1 MAEQKTLFPVGRV
14 VLLVGAVL
22 LIVSLFLP
30 WFVIG
35 GSQQRLP
42 AGTYDGVGITNVL
55 NTLAQGPYA
64 WAALAWLILVVV
76 FGVTSAFVGRKFSM
90 FGTSGILVL
99 ALYAILI
106 FVSANLINQGV
117 TSGAA
122 TVGFAYGFFL
132 AISWPGAPSRLEW
145 IGGWQ
150 RWEALIPVALFL
162 PSLGI
167 FLIQYFKVQD
177 EAGRKKIRWVVYS
190 AVTAGSLAVFFYLI
204 PNPDKPEPN
213 RLKRRGKVAQQDGA

>member
-64 WAALAWLILVVV
+64 WAAFAWLILVVV

-106 FVSANLINQGV
+106 FVAANLINQGV

-132 AISWPGAPSRLEW
+132 AI
-145 IGGWQ
+145 IGS
-150 RWEALIPVALFL
+150 ALIETGA
-162 PSLGI
+162 
-167 FLIQYFKVQD
+167 
-177 EAGRKKIRWVVYS
+177 
-190 AVTAGSLAVFFYLI
+190 
-204 PNPDKPEPN
+204 
-213 RLKRRGKVAQQDGA
+213 RLKKPAAAATPAAPASPMMDEPER